1 MHWILWEYHWLFE
14 DLKNKKV
21 ELEVLQWEV
30 KKLFGNILTQKV
42 SARTLTVSGECN
54 FGWRIVHNCKTNNND
69 DIYIKQ
75 QNQTKNLK
83 KLSQL
88 ISLLQLSK
96 IWKLR
101 LPTH

>member
-1 MHWILWEYHWLFE
+1 M
-14 DLKNKKV
+14 
-21 ELEVLQWEV
+21 QWEV

-75 QNQTKNLK
+75 QNQTKKTQKTVTTHFFVAIEQDLETQVTNTLK
-83 KLSQL
+83 NQVISKMKKYPLS
-88 ISLLQLSK
+88 
-96 IWKLR
+96 
-101 LPTH
+101 P